1 MKWAI
6 KIYNNLFQFI
16 NIYYHY
22 KVYITPFLLHYN
34 VAYDKLLEISNIN
47 TDIYLY
53 RYFFIREP
61 EVA

>member
-16 NIYYHY
+16 AIYYHY
-22 KVYITPFLLHYN
+22 KVYITPFHPHYN
-34 VAYDKLLEISNIN
+34 VAYDKLLEILNIN

-53 RYFFIREP
+53 RYLFIREP